1 MSKSV
6 YYTKQELET
15 ISKFLKDAQSYEKK
29 NKEHWLKHWLKKAVN
44 SKDDDTFLHLA
55 YQAQARLDA
64 IENYQQYVDN
74 SIECMTKND
83 FETSFIFIK

>member
-6 YYTKQELET
+6 HYTKEELET

-29 NKEHWLKHWLKKAVN
+29 NKEHWLKRAVN
-44 SKDDDTFLHLA
+44 SKDDDTFMHLA

-64 IENYQQYVDN
+64 IENYQQYVEN
-74 SIECMTKND
+74 SIDCMTKND
-83 FETSFIFIK
+83 FETSFIFVK

>member
-6 YYTKQELET
+6 YYTKQELQT

-29 NKEHWLKHWLKKAVN
+29 NKEHWLKKAVN
-44 SKDDDTFLHLA
+44 SKDDDTFMHLA

-64 IENYQQYVDN
+64 TENYQHYVDN

-83 FETSFIFIK
+83 FETSFIFVK